1 VIELDLSEIAVVVVS
16 LMTTSAVAFATWLAK
31 RHLARIERS
40 LDTIASHTTKL
51 AVIET
56 KLSGIETRLG
66 HAESDLREIKAGVCQ
81 LRRDHPAPASRA

>member
-1 VIELDLSEIAVVVVS
+1 VIELDISELAVLVVS
-16 LMTTSAVAFATWLAK
+16 LLTTGAVAFATWLAK

-56 KLSGIETRLG
+56 KLAAIDTRLG
-66 HAESDLREIKAGVCQ
+66 RAEGDLREVKDGVCE
-81 LRRDHPAPASRA
+81 LRRGHGAPASRS